1 MADLT
6 WFEIT
11 AKENFEAAFLP
22 ASNQPNLRYLQL
34 GVFRGDASVW
44 LLENVLTHPQSVLV
58 DVDLWA
64 DSSDELAGYN
74 MIEVFADYQRR
85 MIPHR
90 GRVAWYRQP
99 TLYFL
104 THHIELNHPKPLE
117 LFDFI
122 YIDAD
127 HTAVATLESAVLSY
141 RLLKP
146 GGIMCFDDYLW
157 KSKHGMFHEP
167 QVAIDVFK
175 MVYGD
180 RMMVLNVGA
189 QCWMKKVM

>member
-1 MADLT
+1 MAELT

-22 ASNQPNLRYLQL
+22 ASNQPNLKYLQL

-44 LLENVLTHPQSVLV
+44 LMENVLTHPSSKLT
-58 DVDLWA
+58 DVDSWKS
-64 DSSDELAGYN
+64 DSPELAEYDMSQVFGEYLDRVQQYSTRL
-74 MIEVFADYQRR
+74 EVKMQDTLDFLAHA
-85 MIPHR
+85 II
-90 GRVAWYRQP
+90 YR
-99 TLYFL
+99 
-104 THHIELNHPKPLE
+104 PLE
-117 LFDFI
+117 YNFI

-127 HTAVATLESAVLSY
+127 HAAVSTLENAVMSY

-157 KSKHGMFHEP
+157 KSKHGMLHEP
-167 QVAIDVFK
+167 QMAIDVFK